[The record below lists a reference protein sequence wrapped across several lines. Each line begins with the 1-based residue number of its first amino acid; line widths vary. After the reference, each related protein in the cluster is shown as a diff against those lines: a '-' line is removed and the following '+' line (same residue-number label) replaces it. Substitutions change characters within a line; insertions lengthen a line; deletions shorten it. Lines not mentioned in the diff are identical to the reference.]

1 MANILIEQ
9 AFKALEDIEDVEVTA
24 KDLYESK
31 EEYNLPKEII
41 IDAHTMDDLGI
52 NPQETD
58 GNEISEILSDYIS
71 DVYGFCHYGF
81 NFDVEGDHI
90 NVYNIEWDTSCDDI
104 SDSDDTDLDT
114 YEDRLHHLKDLYDME
129 PGDLTADE
137 IKELHD
143 AGMLEEKVEVCEKCG
158 KNPCEC
164 LKENAEEEYYQV
176 QFVDEDDEIYDGGTF
191 DTFEEA
197 KEEAIDG
204 YYSEYVGFVIY
215 NKDGDIIFS
224 EEDLEESVKKE
235 GKSLKEEAK
244 EEEGENNYKFK
255 QIENTF
261 KNSQDKTKEIHL
273 YSNEGKSKDASRYL
287 GSIVFYKDGTKQFE
301 CRGIVRYIA
310 SPEELK
316 YITKVFKEVV
326 GTPVDDNEI
335 QEKIKDC
342 VKLKE
347 EKHVC
352 EKCGKEVCEC
362 DKKLQEGPNTTTTI
376 SVLDDGE
383 KVIKQVG
390 YSGLTKKIV
399 NGKPVYVVK
408 YAPGYYV
415 KDIEAKNDYEAIR
428 RFLGLNEGIN
438 KDLEYD
444 YYIVSYGN
452 PYKAIVLN
460 SKEDALETAKN
471 FNADPKKLG
480 NWEVYHYTKPFDGEL
495 SYEMVTEAV
504 EEVAREEY
512 CVLVNGNNEEC
523 YSSEEDAIKFAR
535 QRFAEEGNDSIVKV
549 LLVKYGPKDEHGDES
564 ELGFETIWA
573 SHFEESLKEYIE
585 PKEPYKVCKDTEYY
599 VAEYSPV
606 DKEIAGSKNAKYTI
620 VTKKVGDKEFG
631 LGSGSG
637 LDFASEEEAKKEIDK
652 WCSLKESKSELAI
665 KYWVDEEARDAG
677 ESELYFGDIKDLEDA
692 KHIADKL
699 FDEYASVEVVKNVD
713 TEDEEVLYGRYPEDE
728 SLKEELTKD
737 EKSVSEEHKEEHTVC
752 AKCGSE
758 EVKFNDPETKEP
770 LCADCFEKRSAEFEE
785 EVLGKDKLDESITV
799 NINDEEEVKKAK
811 EEVEKSEKADDE
823 YEQIVDVDA
832 ESIDE
837 LKDSYVGN
845 VILVCDDCLTP
856 KFIKPEL
863 LKKDE
868 ETGLYNVGEACPH
881 CGSEKGYKAE
891 GQVAKASVEVDVE
904 KTETTGAS
912 EPEVKEEEKV
922 EVEEKEERPLPSAM
936 ESKEEPSRL
945 EKVDLNE
952 QRFDRLVNKFVHT
965 TYENV
970 ENYKTNNLYLDD
982 GNSLIVEGV
991 ITYKSGKEKQA
1002 HFKLTEKKLS
1012 TAREDVIAL
1021 TGICEAFNTCE
1032 KAFTFRGNLKENK
1045 LDLNSLTY
1053 NFTTKV
1059 LNESKNIK
1067 GKVCIKY

>member
-1 MANILIEQ
+1 MANILLEQ
-9 AFKALEDIEDVEVTA
+9 AFKALEDVKDIEISA

-31 EEYNLPKEII
+31 EEVDLPKEVKFTASEVGL
-41 IDAHTMDDLGI
+41 D
-52 NPQETD
+52 TD
-58 GNEISEILSDYIS
+58 SLADEDEYISEILSDLLS
-71 DVYGFCHYGF
+71 DTYGFCHYGF
-81 NFDVEGDHI
+81 DYEVVKNEKGEPSEFI
-90 NVYNIEWDTSCDDI
+90 CKNIKWDTTES
-104 SDSDDTDLDT
+104 LD
-114 YEDRLHHLKDLYDME
+114 
-129 PGDLTADE
+129 
-137 IKELHD
+137 
-143 AGMLEEKVEVCEKCG
+143 
-158 KNPCEC
+158 
-164 LKENAEEEYYQV
+164 
-176 QFVDEDDEIYDGGTF
+176 
-191 DTFEEA
+191 
-197 KEEAIDG
+197 
-204 YYSEYVGFVIY
+204 
-215 NKDGDIIFS
+215 
-224 EEDLEESVKKE
+224 
-235 GKSLKEEAK
+235 
-244 EEEGENNYKFK
+244 
-255 QIENTF
+255 
-261 KNSQDKTKEIHL
+261 
-273 YSNEGKSKDASRYL
+273 
-287 GSIVFYKDGTKQFE
+287 
-301 CRGIVRYIA
+301 
-310 SPEELK
+310 K
-316 YITKVFKEVV
+316 YITEEDDLKESCSDADLIDKLVAFGSCDTEEEAEKRV
-326 GTPVDDNEI
+326 SRMS
-335 QEKIKDC
+335 QEMKDEMC
-342 VKLKE
+342 KSLSAQAKDHLLNDSLKE

-362 DKKLQEGPNTTTTI
+362 DKLQEGPNTTTTI

-383 KVIKQVG
+383 KVIKQSG
-390 YSGLTKKIV
+390 YSALTKKVV
-399 NGKPVYVVK
+399 NGKPVYRVK

-415 KDIEAKNDYEAIR
+415 KDIEAKHDKEAIS
-428 RFLGLNEGIN
+428 RFLGLNEGVN
-438 KDLEYD
+438 KELEYD
-444 YYIVSYGN
+444 YYVVSYGN

-460 SKEDALETAKN
+460 SKEDAVQTAKN
-471 FNADPKKLG
+471 FNADPQKEGK
-480 NWEVYHYTKPFDGEL
+480 WEVYHYTKPYDGEL
-495 SYEMVTEAV
+495 KYDIIKEEL

-523 YSSEEDAIKFAR
+523 FNDEVEAIKFAR
-535 QRFAEEGNDSIVKV
+535 KRFAEEGNDSVVKV
-549 LLVKYGPKDEHGDES
+549 LLVKYGPKDEHGDEV

-573 SHFEESLKEYIE
+573 SKFDESLKEYIE

-606 DKEIAGSKNAKYTI
+606 EKEISSSKNARYTI

-652 WCSLKESKSELAI
+652 WCSLKEEL
-665 KYWVDEEARDAG
+665 
-677 ESELYFGDIKDLEDA
+677 S
-692 KHIADKL
+692 
-699 FDEYASVEVVKNVD
+699 
-713 TEDEEVLYGRYPEDE
+713 
-728 SLKEELTKD
+728 KD
-737 EKSVSEEHKEEHTVC
+737 EKSISEEHKEDDKVVC

-770 LCADCFEKRSAEFEE
+770 LCADCFEKRSTEFEE

-811 EEVEKSEKADDE
+811 EEIEKSEKADDE

-845 VILVCDDCLTP
+845 VILVCEDCLTP
-856 KFIKPEL
+856 RFIKPEL

-922 EVEEKEERPLPSAM
+922 EVEEKEEKPLPSAM

-970 ENYKTNNLYLDD
+970 ENYKTNSLYLDD
-982 GNSLIVEGV
+982 DNSLIVEGV
-991 ITYKSGKEKQA
+991 ITYKSGKEKEA
-1002 HFKLTEKKLS
+1002 HFKLVEKKLS
-1012 TAREDVIAL
+1012 TAKEDVIAL

-1032 KAFTFRGNLKENK
+1032 KAFTFRGNLRENK

>member
-9 AFKALEDIEDVEVTA
+9 AFKALEDIQDVEITA

-31 EEYNLPKEII
+31 EEYNLPKEVD
-41 IDAHTMDDLGI
+41 IDASIYGIDLGSD
-52 NPQETD
+52 E
-58 GNEISEILSDYIS
+58 SEIDEWVSDYLSDT
-71 DVYGFCHYGF
+71 YGFCHYGF
-81 NFDVEGDHI
+81 DYELDKDN
-90 NVYNIEWDTSCDDI
+90 NIIKCSNIKWDTTES
-104 SDSDDTDLDT
+104 LDK
-114 YEDRLHHLKDLYDME
+114 YIKEDAEEERVERIKQLKQLYDIE
-129 PGDLTADE
+129 PGDLTDDE
-137 IKELHD
+137 IKELRD
-143 AGMLEEKVEVCEKCG
+143 AGALDEKIEYDEKSAEKYKEAGFDVASEEETKEVFDDKVCEKCG

-164 LKENAEEEYYQV
+164 LKEDIKSDIESKADELRDSCKDMSKEELLTQASNEH
-176 QFVDEDDEIYDGGTF
+176 TF
-191 DTFEEA
+191 ALGSKSNEEA
-197 KEEAIDG
+197 TVHEINADAYRLLAKE
-204 YYSEYVGFVIY
+204 
-215 NKDGDIIFS
+215 K
-224 EEDLEESVKKE
+224 ESNE
-235 GKSLKEEAK
+235 CLKE
-244 EEEGENNYKFK
+244 
-255 QIENTF
+255 
-261 KNSQDKTKEIHL
+261 
-273 YSNEGKSKDASRYL
+273 
-287 GSIVFYKDGTKQFE
+287 
-301 CRGIVRYIA
+301 
-310 SPEELK
+310 SP
-316 YITKVFKEVV
+316 
-326 GTPVDDNEI
+326 
-335 QEKIKDC
+335 Q
-342 VKLKE
+342 
-347 EKHVC
+347 
-352 EKCGKEVCEC
+352 
-362 DKKLQEGPNTTTTI
+362 NTTTTI

-399 NGKPVYVVK
+399 NGKPVYRVK

-415 KDIEAKNDYEAIR
+415 KDIEAKHDKEAIS

-438 KDLEYD
+438 KELEYD
-444 YYIVSYGN
+444 YYVVSCGN

-460 SKEDALETAKN
+460 SPEDALQTAKN
-471 FNADPKKLG
+471 FNADPKREGK
-480 NWEVYHYTKPFDGEL
+480 WEVYHYTKPYGGEL
-495 SYEMVTEAV
+495 KYEIIK
-504 EEVAREEY
+504 EELDDVAREEY

-523 YSSEEDAIKFAR
+523 YNTEEDAIKFAR
-535 QRFAEEGNDSIVKV
+535 QRFAEEGNDSEVKV
-549 LLVKYGPKDEHGDES
+549 LLVKYGPKDEHGDEA
-564 ELGFETIWA
+564 ELGFDTIWA
-573 SHFEESLKEYIE
+573 SHFEES
-585 PKEPYKVCKDTEYY
+585 C
-599 VAEYSPV
+599 
-606 DKEIAGSKNAKYTI
+606 N
-620 VTKKVGDKEFG
+620 
-631 LGSGSG
+631 
-637 LDFASEEEAKKEIDK
+637 
-652 WCSLKESKSELAI
+652 ESKEECEDCELAI
-665 KYWVDEEARDAG
+665 KYWVDEEARDQG
-677 ESELYFGDIKDLEDA
+677 LSDIYFGEIKDLEDA

-728 SLKEELTKD
+728 SLKEELSKD
-737 EKSVSEEHKEEHTVC
+737 EKSISEEHKEDDKVVC

-770 LCADCFEKRSAEFEE
+770 LCADCFEKRSTEFEE

-799 NINDEEEVKKAK
+799 NINDEAEVKKAK
-811 EEVEKSEKADDE
+811 EEVEKSEKHDDE

-845 VILVCDDCLTP
+845 VILVCEDCLTP
-856 KFIKPEL
+856 RFIKPEL

-982 GNSLIVEGV
+982 DNSLIVEGV
-991 ITYKSGKEKQA
+991 ITYKSGKEKEA
-1002 HFKLTEKKLS
+1002 HFKLVEKKLS
-1012 TAREDVIAL
+1012 SSIKKDVVAL

-1032 KAFTFRGNLKENK
+1032 KAFTFRGNLIENK
-1045 LDLNSLTY
+1045 LNLNSLTY

>member
-9 AFKALEDIEDVEVTA
+9 AFKALEDIQDVEITA

-31 EEYNLPKEII
+31 EEYNLPKEVD
-41 IDAHTMDDLGI
+41 IDASIYGIDLGSD
-52 NPQETD
+52 E
-58 GNEISEILSDYIS
+58 SEIDEWVSDYLSDT
-71 DVYGFCHYGF
+71 YGFCHYGF
-81 NFDVEGDHI
+81 DYELDKDN
-90 NVYNIEWDTSCDDI
+90 NIIKCSNIKWDTTES
-104 SDSDDTDLDT
+104 LDK
-114 YEDRLHHLKDLYDME
+114 YIKEDAEEERVERIKQLKQLYDIE
-129 PGDLTADE
+129 PGDLTDDE
-137 IKELHD
+137 IKELRD
-143 AGMLEEKVEVCEKCG
+143 AGALDEKIEYDEKSAE
-158 KNPCEC
+158 KY
-164 LKENAEEEYYQV
+164 KEAGFDVASEEE
-176 QFVDEDDEIYDGGTF
+176 
-191 DTFEEA
+191 
-197 KEEAIDG
+197 
-204 YYSEYVGFVIY
+204 
-215 NKDGDIIFS
+215 
-224 EEDLEESVKKE
+224 
-235 GKSLKEEAK
+235 
-244 EEEGENNYKFK
+244 
-255 QIENTF
+255 
-261 KNSQDKTKEIHL
+261 TKE
-273 YSNEGKSKDASRYL
+273 
-287 GSIVFYKDGTKQFE
+287 VFDD
-301 CRGIVRYIA
+301 
-310 SPEELK
+310 
-316 YITKVFKEVV
+316 KVC
-326 GTPVDDNEI
+326 D
-335 QEKIKDC
+335 
-342 VKLKE
+342 
-347 EKHVC
+347 
-352 EKCGKEVCEC
+352 KCGKEVCEC
-362 DKKLQEGPNTTTTI
+362 DKLQEGPNTTTTI

-399 NGKPVYVVK
+399 NGKPVYRVK

-415 KDIEAKNDYEAIR
+415 KDIEAKHDKEAIS
-428 RFLGLNEGIN
+428 RFLGLNEGVN
-438 KDLEYD
+438 KELEYD
-444 YYIVSYGN
+444 YYVVSCGN

-460 SKEDALETAKN
+460 SPEDALQTAKN
-471 FNADPKKLG
+471 FNADQKREGK
-480 NWEVYHYTKPFDGEL
+480 WEVYHYTKPYGGEL
-495 SYEMVTEAV
+495 KYEIIK
-504 EEVAREEY
+504 EELDDVAREEY

-523 YSSEEDAIKFAR
+523 YNTEEDAIKFAR
-535 QRFAEEGNDSIVKV
+535 QRFAEEGNDSEVKV

-573 SHFEESLKEYIE
+573 SHFEESCNESKEE
-585 PKEPYKVCKDTEYY
+585 CKD
-599 VAEYSPV
+599 
-606 DKEIAGSKNAKYTI
+606 
-620 VTKKVGDKEFG
+620 
-631 LGSGSG
+631 
-637 LDFASEEEAKKEIDK
+637 
-652 WCSLKESKSELAI
+652 CELAI
-665 KYWVDEEARDAG
+665 KYWVDEEHRDQG
-677 ESELYFGDIKDLEDA
+677 ISELYFGEIKDLEDA

-713 TEDEEVLYGRYPEDE
+713 TDHEEVLYGRYPEDE
-728 SLKEELTKD
+728 SLKESHNPSFSELEEWCMNNPVEMIKTIRRIRSGEMTDGDREVFNDFGFDSYSEEELKNKLDELENSTNSWIYDSGDFSEEEIAKIEKELEESLKEGLTKD
-737 EKSVSEEHKEEHTVC
+737 EKSVSEEHKEDDKVVC

-785 EVLGKDKLDESITV
+785 EVLGKDKLEESITV

-811 EEVEKSEKADDE
+811 EEVEKSEKDDDE

-845 VILVCDDCLTP
+845 VILVCEDCLTP
-856 KFIKPEL
+856 RFIKPEL

-912 EPEVKEEEKV
+912 ESEVKEEEKV

-991 ITYKSGKEKQA
+991 ITYKSGKEKEA
-1002 HFKLTEKKLS
+1002 HFKLVEKKLS
-1012 TAREDVIAL
+1012 TAKEDVIAL

-1032 KAFTFRGNLKENK
+1032 KAFTFRGNLIENK